1 MIYYSVF
8 YVDQNPLV
16 GFSPLVVPHSDP
28 LAFVLKAKSTSGLF
42 TELALEGIASNHHF
56 DFSTTPY
63 LFLFFYFFASKLP
76 ELPFNNNS
84 SSFSGVLWRIFLIFT
99 AGKIEIINLT
109 SKKLN

>member
-28 LAFVLKAKSTSGLF
+28 LAFVLKAKSASGLF

-76 ELPFNNNS
+76 ELPFNNKS
-84 SSFSGVLWRIFLIFT
+84 SSFSGVLWRISLIFT

>member
-28 LAFVLKAKSTSGLF
+28 LAFVLKAKSASGLF

-63 LFLFFYFFASKLP
+63 LFLFFYFFAS
-76 ELPFNNNS
+76 S